1 MGLGDFVKKGIGT
14 ALGSSLGGGIGGAIV
29 GGMFGQ
35 SEGSRRRENRRNQ
48 ADILEQI
55 TLGNQLDIENQ
66 KAMFDH
72 RLNAGFSRGLTPQ
85 EMFGSPAA
93 GAGGGTTGSGQTLGN
108 QASAQSIASKQLRQQ
123 QQMQYQTLGVQAA
136 TQLQQTKMQT
146 DAQRDV
152 AKIGAGATV
161 ESAEISAAVQDAR
174 NLIESR
180 RLDLDTRR
188 YEEVTVKAAAENLK
202 LTKQQTLKV
211 TNEVATSKPDFLRAM
226 KILTMSA
233 ENLIATV
240 MVNGQ
245 PVDVTDRQKLSK
257 MTVAQKSKLLNG
269 LIAMQSHSYRESSGI
284 GAKARDVF
292 ETFLSTLE
300 NNRAN
305 LIESEPHNEMTQAEL
320 GNAYELKQRNL
331 ERANRRYNNSMR
343 TPRGHA
349 GRVR

>member
-1 MGLGDFVKKGIGT
+1 MGLGDFVKKGIGS
-14 ALGSSLGGGIGGAIV
+14 ALGSSIGGGIGGAIV
-29 GGMFGQ
+29 GNIFGQ
-35 SEGSRRRENRRNQ
+35 SDGSRRRENRRNQ

-55 TLGNQLDIENQ
+55 TLGNQQDIENQ

-93 GAGGGTTGSGQTLGN
+93 GSGGGTTGSGATLGN

-123 QQMQYQTLGVQAA
+123 QEMQYQTLGVQAA
-136 TQLQQTKMQT
+136 TQLMQTEMQT

-161 ESAEISAAVQDAR
+161 ESAEISAAVQQAR
-174 NLIESR
+174 NLIEQG
-180 RLDLDTRR
+180 RLDLDTRN
-188 YEEVTVKAAAENLK
+188 YEEVTLKAAAENLK
-202 LTKQQTLKV
+202 LTKQQTLKA
-211 TNEVATSKPDFLRAM
+211 TNEVATSNPKFIRAM

-245 PVDVTDRQKLSK
+245 PVDVTDPQQLSK

-269 LIAMQSHSYRESSGI
+269 LIAMSSHSFRESSGI
-284 GAKARDVF
+284 GAKASEVF
-292 ETFLSTLE
+292 ETYLSTLQK
-300 NNRAN
+300 NRAN
-305 LIESEPHNEMTQAEL
+305 LIENEPHNEMTVEEL
-320 GNAYELKQRNL
+320 GNARQLKQRNW
-331 ERANRRYNNSMR
+331 ERANRRYQKSMKP
-343 TPRGHA
+343 PRGHA